1 MISRPISIKN
11 LVFTENPAFV
21 IQNVFDVK
29 NCFFGKRIGLKLF
42 VIGNNARKMGRLVR
56 KMGRWTEISQTE
68 HFYIWLFNR
77 KWSKISILKKKIAKT
92 GSLRIMRKNL
102 EMVPISVFNAFLRCQ
117 KCSNSKMSTFEV
129 LRYDEVRLNYVTIN
143 TEGIFTIGSEFLAL
157 NSKVI
162 NGLFVSAVF

>member
-1 MISRPISIKN
+1 
-11 LVFTENPAFV
+11 
-21 IQNVFDVK
+21 
-29 NCFFGKRIGLKLF
+29 
-42 VIGNNARKMGRLVR
+42 
-56 KMGRWTEISQTE
+56 MGRWTEISQTE